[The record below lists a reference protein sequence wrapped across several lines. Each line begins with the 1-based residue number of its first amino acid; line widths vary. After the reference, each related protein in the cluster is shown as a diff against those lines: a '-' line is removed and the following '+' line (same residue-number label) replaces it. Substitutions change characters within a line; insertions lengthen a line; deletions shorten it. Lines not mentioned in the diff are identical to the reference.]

1 MWITKQCLGKNSPG
15 PGIGA
20 RDVGTWEGIPSIPVQ
35 GSAEGSWEWAESVGS
50 GFPKATFC
58 AGVRED
64 ENLAKAGYVQAC
76 ACTCMHVWVHAHPCM
91 HICVL
96 IGIFICTPCL

>member
-35 GSAEGSWEWAESVGS
+35 GSAEGSWEWAERLHVG
-50 GFPKATFC
+50 PLR
-58 AGVRED
+58 RE
-64 ENLAKAGYVQAC
+64 N
-76 ACTCMHVWVHAHPCM
+76 
-91 HICVL
+91 
-96 IGIFICTPCL
+96 